1 MDERQTQIRER
12 AGLEEARYNQD
23 FIEFLRRFGTPILMV
38 AAVIAGGYALRS
50 HLQQRTADR
59 TELAFTDL
67 EASRGSATPSPD
79 TLSAIAKDYEGVGSV
94 SILARLEAADVLLE
108 AARRGLRP
116 GASLNAEGDPT
127 TNDDIL
133 TEADRASTLE
143 QARGLYQLAADEALK
158 SDGKRILAAG
168 ALFGLAAVAES
179 KGEWD
184 LARSTYQR
192 IVELVKGTA
201 AERHGLT
208 AQARMDFMDALKNA
222 PALPAKASLPP
233 LPPELQPPAP
243 PAPVPVPVPAP
254 APADAP
260 APGAEPTAPPAPASE
275 PVPTPAAEPVVPPA
289 TEPVTP
295 PSTAPATPPAPAPTP
310 PPGR

>member
-23 FIEFLRRFGTPILMV
+23 FIEFLRRFGTPILLLV
-38 AAVIAGGYALRS
+38 AVIAGGYALRS

-59 TELAFTDL
+59 TEIAFMEL
-67 EASRGSATPSPD
+67 EASRGSSTPSPD
-79 TLSAIAKDYEGVGSV
+79 TLSAIAGEYEGVGSV
-94 SILARLEAADVLLE
+94 SILARLDAADVLLE

-116 GASLNAEGDPT
+116 GAKLNAEGDPT

-184 LARSTYQR
+184 LARTTYQR

-201 AERHGLT
+201 AERHGAT
-208 AQARMDFMDALKNA
+208 AQARMDFMEALKNA
-222 PALPAKASLPP
+222 PGLPARSALPP
-233 LPPELQPPAP
+233 LPPELQPLAP
-243 PAPVPVPVPAP
+243 TPPVPEPALTPAADPTATPVTPPGTEPVPA
-254 APADAP
+254 
-260 APGAEPTAPPAPASE
+260 
-275 PVPTPAAEPVVPPA
+275 PA

-295 PSTAPATPPAPAPTP
+295 PAVEPVPVPAPVPTP
-310 PPGR
+310 TPVPTPAPGR